1 MSAVFNVFSGCEYC
15 VRTLSAFP
23 DCSRRIFAG
32 KDTQLILLF
41 FQNTHSKLAQTSA
54 SHYHNTMLIG
64 DLFCCDSL
72 ANFTFYRNRYKYKQ
86 YISEN
91 SRAPPK
97 RYHGFKVARRV
108 YDTCKYSCRVIV
120 LTYLA

>member
-1 MSAVFNVFSGCEYC
+1 MFLFLLQLVIFGLCFGVFKDRGNFRNPIE
-15 VRTLSAFP
+15 LSLVTMFLSLTAHE
-23 DCSRRIFAG
+23 RHTIYIA
-32 KDTQLILLF
+32 I

-54 SHYHNTMLIG
+54 SHYHNTILIG

-72 ANFTFYRNRYKYKQ
+72 ANFTFYRNRYLYKQ

-97 RYHGFKVARRV
+97 RHHGFKVARRV
-108 YDTCKYSCRVIV
+108 YDTFK
-120 LTYLA
+120 